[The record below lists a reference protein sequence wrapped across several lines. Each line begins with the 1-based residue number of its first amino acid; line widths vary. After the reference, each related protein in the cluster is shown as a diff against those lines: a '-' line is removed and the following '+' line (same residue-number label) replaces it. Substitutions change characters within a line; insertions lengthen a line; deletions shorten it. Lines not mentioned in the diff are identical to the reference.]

1 MARKSRKAATTVAEV
16 PHHVAT
22 VFNTAIYARLSI
34 VNSGKM
40 DNGDSIENQI
50 SYCMSYLEERP
61 FLKLYEVFTDNGEK
75 GTNFDRPEF
84 SRMMDLVRAGKINC
98 ILVKDLSRFG
108 RDYIE
113 AGEYLEKIFPFLGVR
128 FISITDNFDSFN
140 TDGSEESLLIPL
152 KNMINDIY
160 AKDISRKIITSF
172 RARQEKGEFLPG
184 FVPYGYVKSK
194 TVQYGLDID
203 EEVADH
209 VRNIYQ
215 WKAEGVSHGEICRRL
230 NAVGATTPSM
240 RKVQLGIW
248 HAEKYKTTEWFPR
261 SIVDMLKN
269 PYYVGDLVYG
279 RIPKSLY
286 EGVRMHRAP
295 REEWRVISNH
305 HEPIVDRELFERV
318 QAIFAETS
326 AIYKATKDKTQEARA
341 AVINLFD
348 KKIYCGDCGK
358 RMRFIKRS
366 MRADNRSDYYA
377 CAGYIDTRKRTCTRH
392 GMLYADVKEAVFAT
406 IQQQVNVAANMER
419 LLSQLKGSA
428 GERNI
433 RDRYQSEINNLTRQ
447 LGKVAT
453 KREGLYESYVE
464 GVLDNQEYLFAKAQY
479 DDQYAALSIRLDEA
493 RQKKECFDRA
503 FSVNNEWL
511 SAIRGIKDA
520 TELDAEVVDR
530 LIAAVYVFE
539 GKRIEVKLNYKEDH
553 QLLLELLDEM
563 MGKEALLNG

>member
-1 MARKSRKAATTVAEV
+1 MARKSRKTVTTVAEV
-16 PHHVAT
+16 PQNVAT
-22 VFNTAIYARLSI
+22 VYNTAIYARLSI

-50 SYCMSYLEERP
+50 SYCKSYLEERP
-61 FLKLYEVFTDNGEK
+61 FLKLCEVFTDNGEK
-75 GTNFDRPEF
+75 GTNFERPEF

-98 ILVKDLSRFG
+98 IVVKDLSRFG

-194 TVQYGLDID
+194 TVQYGLEID
-203 EEVADH
+203 EEVAEH
-209 VRNIYQ
+209 VRNIYR
-215 WKAEGVSHGEICRRL
+215 WKAEGLTHGEIARRL
-230 NAVGATTPSM
+230 NAAGATTPSM

-248 HAEKYKTTEWFPR
+248 HAEKYKTTEWYAR
-261 SIVDMLKN
+261 SVIDILKN
-269 PYYVGDLVYG
+269 PYYAGDLVYG

-286 EGVRMHRAP
+286 EGVKMHRAP
-295 REEWRVISNH
+295 REEWRFIRNH
-305 HEPIVDRELFERV
+305 HEPIIDRELYDQV
-318 QAIFAETS
+318 QRMFAEN
-326 AIYKATKDKTQEARA
+326 A
-341 AVINLFD
+341 AVYREKKAASQEKRMSIVNLFD
-348 KKIYCGDCGK
+348 KKVFCGDCGGK
-358 RMRFIKRS
+358 MRFTRRSIKQHRGK
-366 MRADNRSDYYA
+366 DGFN
-377 CAGYIDTRKRTCTRH
+377 CARYIDHAGKTCSRH
-392 GMLYADVKEAVFAT
+392 NISYAEVQDAVFAL
-406 IQQQVNVAANMER
+406 IQQQVNVAANMEQ

-433 RDRYQSEINNLTRQ
+433 RHRYQSEINNLARQ

-479 DDQYAALSIRLDEA
+479 DEQYAALSIRLDEA
-493 RQKKECFDRA
+493 RQKKERFDRA

-511 SAIRGIKDA
+511 SAIRGVKDA
-520 TELDAEVVDR
+520 TELDAEIVDR
-530 LIAAVYVFE
+530 LIAAIYVFE